1 MRLPPTVR
9 NSETGLWRSW
19 HQEHTV
25 DRRGWVIIVRKAT
38 AKKPSI
44 SFCKSWWKQHNNE
57 KELLIKANWS
67 VLTSVCGIGSEN
79 FYLELE
85 RLIWKRRPLS
95 AANGAVFNQ
104 PRLQMTAPVLSFR
117 LNYGEFFARLNFL
130 PDHSGPHH
138 HHHHPSQHLLFRSKR
153 ALMTQ
158 RPYQSFNDISLCSLC
173 SLVSHSSF
181 LS

>member
-1 MRLPPTVR
+1 MKT
-9 NSETGLWRSW
+9 T
-19 HQEHTV
+19 
-25 DRRGWVIIVRKAT
+25 
-38 AKKPSI
+38 
-44 SFCKSWWKQHNNE
+44 NE

-85 RLIWKRRPLS
+85 RLIWKRRARS

-138 HHHHPSQHLLFRSKR
+138 HHHHHPSQHLLFRSKR

-173 SLVSHSSF
+173 SLCSLWAAHCAQWSCIHLSS
-181 LS
+181 LKKQPPYIYRASYTRDERHWSPL

>member
-1 MRLPPTVR
+1 MKT
-9 NSETGLWRSW
+9 T
-19 HQEHTV
+19 
-25 DRRGWVIIVRKAT
+25 
-38 AKKPSI
+38 
-44 SFCKSWWKQHNNE
+44 NE

-85 RLIWKRRPLS
+85 RLIWKRRARS

-138 HHHHPSQHLLFRSKR
+138 HHHPSKHLLFRSKR

-173 SLVSHSSF
+173 SLWAAHFAQWSCIHLSS
-181 LS
+181 LKKQPPYIIYIIYI